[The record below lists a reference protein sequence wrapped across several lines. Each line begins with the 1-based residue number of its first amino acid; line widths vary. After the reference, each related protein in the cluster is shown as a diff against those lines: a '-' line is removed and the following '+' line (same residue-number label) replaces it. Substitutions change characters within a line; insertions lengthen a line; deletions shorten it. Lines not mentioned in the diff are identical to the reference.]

1 MHRGSRAELLLAAAF
16 LLWVS
21 APAGSLAQPL
31 AQLRVAQAQGVE
43 PSGPRTLL
51 PLRVAPDAETPA
63 QLQPPAATADDANP
77 DTPATEAEQ
86 PAAPAVEVGE
96 LGTVD
101 PDSGGMLEE
110 SMGGLGID
118 MWSGTPRSRI
128 VRLLPQLPGR
138 HSSPALQDLARRLL
152 LSTAVVPPRGPED
165 PGASVMGLR
174 VDRLEAMGLV
184 GAVVDMIALAPDRDS
199 DPYLLRAAIDN
210 RLVLGDVPAACK
222 SAAETKD
229 ALPRLYWE
237 QVTVLCQAV
246 SGDTAAAAFGANVLA
261 DGGEL
266 DDPAFFALA
275 DALTGGG
282 KRKIKTLKD
291 PTPLQL
297 AMARAAKVQL
307 PSDVLE
313 TDSPLILR
321 ALADSPS
328 VSDKVRLDAAEQ
340 AALAGAIGPSRLAER
355 YAALEFGP
363 DELAKAI
370 SRAEGQRTAVE
381 RALLYQAA
389 RLQNVPAARAAA
401 VQKALQVGAEDG
413 MYLLTARVYQPLLEG
428 FEPAGELAW
437 FGADAARALYV
448 LGRPDLG
455 KLWVETTQR
464 NAENDQA
471 RRAVDLLWPL
481 ARLAAQTPER
491 QDAGQERW
499 LAALRDSAGPDW
511 HQRAGLAYDL
521 LEAFGEPVPDSDWSA
536 LMVSPSRPNALAPD
550 PAYLRAFGVAVSED
564 RRGETALLA
573 ILLLGPS
580 GVEYAG
586 PDMISEVIE
595 GLTAVGLASDARRL
609 AIESALAGGL

>member
-16 LLWVS
+16 LLWASGS
-21 APAGSLAQPL
+21 AESLAEPL
-31 AQLRVAQAQGVE
+31 ASMRMAQAQE
-43 PSGPRTLL
+43 TDQSGPRTLL
-51 PLRVAPDAETPA
+51 PLRVAPEPDNPAE
-63 QLQPPAATADDANP
+63 LQPPAEAAGEASP
-77 DTPATEAEQ
+77 DIPGTVAEP

-110 SMGGLGID
+110 SMGGLGIE

-128 VRLLPQLPGR
+128 VRLLPQLPAR

-184 GAVVDMIALAPDRDS
+184 GAVVDMIALAPERDT

-210 RLVLGDVPAACK
+210 RLLLGDVAEACK
-222 SAAETKD
+222 SAAEAKD
-229 ALPRLYWE
+229 VLPRLYWE

-246 SGDTAAAAFGANVLA
+246 SGETAAAAFGTNVLA
-261 DGGEL
+261 EGGEL

-275 DALTGGG
+275 EALVGGG
-282 KRKIKTLKD
+282 KRKIKSLTD

-297 AMARAAKVQL
+297 AMAQAAKVQL

-321 ALADSPS
+321 ALAGSSS
-328 VSDKVRLDAAEQ
+328 VSDAVRLEAAER

-363 DELAKAI
+363 DQLAKAI
-370 SRAEGQRTAVE
+370 SRADGQRTAVE
-381 RALLYQAA
+381 RGLLYQAA
-389 RLQNVPAARAAA
+389 RLQDVPAARAAA

-413 MYLLTARVYQPLLEG
+413 MYLLTARVYQPLLES
-428 FEPAGELAW
+428 FEPIAELAW

-448 LGRPDLG
+448 LGRPDLAD
-455 KLWVETTQR
+455 LWVETTQR
-464 NAENDQA
+464 NAENDKA

-481 ARLAAQTPER
+481 ARLAAQAPGR
-491 QDAGQERW
+491 QEAEHDRW
-499 LAALRDSAGPDW
+499 LAALRDAAGPDW
-511 HQRAGLAYDL
+511 RQRAGLAYDL
-521 LEAFGEPVPDSDWSA
+521 LEAFGEPVPDADWSA
-536 LMVSPSRPNALAPD
+536 LMVSPSRPNALAAD
-550 PAYLRAFGVAVSED
+550 PAYLRAFRVAVGED
-564 RRGETALLA
+564 HRGETALLA
-573 ILLLGPS
+573 ILLLGSS

-586 PDMISEVIE
+586 PDLVSEVIE

-609 AIESALAGGL
+609 AVEAVLAGGL